1 MKLKVMTF
9 NICHGAEYPELLKKY
24 TTPLCFGYHKSEQ
37 LFLEPNI
44 EELLDEWHKNVNLTP
59 IARLIQTLDCDI
71 IGLNEVRG
79 AGEAAHYTNQAEWLA
94 SKTGR
99 YFYFAKATEFPG
111 EGSYGTALLS
121 RFPIKSGE
129 TIPIPPIAEEPGRE
143 PRCLLKAV
151 VEAQQDITVF
161 VSHFGGHPLE
171 QRNAVN
177 CLLLE
182 MKKTA
187 TPILFLGDLNAVP
200 ESDVLKPLYN
210 QMEEAFSEGNPFTF
224 PSFQPERKIDYI
236 FASKPARFENS
247 EVAETVISDHYPL
260 RADVL
265 F

>member
-37 LFLEPNI
+37 LFSEPNI
-44 EELLDEWHKNVNLTP
+44 QEILDEWQKNVNLTP
-59 IARLIQTLDCDI
+59 VARLIQALDCDI

-79 AGEAAHYTNQAEWLA
+79 AGEAAHYINQAEWLA
-94 SKTGR
+94 NQTDR

-121 RFPIKSGE
+121 RFPIQSGE
-129 TIPIPPIAEEPGRE
+129 TIPVPPIAAESDRE
-143 PRCLLKAV
+143 PRCILKAV

-177 CLLLE
+177 CLLSE

-187 TPILFLGDLNAVP
+187 TPILFLGDLNTVP
-200 ESDVLKPLYN
+200 ESDVLKPVYH

-236 FASKPARFENS
+236 FASKPAKFVNS
-247 EVAETVISDHYPL
+247 EVVEEVISDHFPL
-260 RADVL
+260 RTEVW